1 MSETSGAGSR
11 GRIFEG
17 RVLFH
22 NNCQVSIAGWLAPG
36 CNKREL
42 TQWMFCLLHMEVNYS
57 VMMTAICYKTC

>member
-42 TQWMFCLLHMEVNYS
+42 
-57 VMMTAICYKTC
+57 A